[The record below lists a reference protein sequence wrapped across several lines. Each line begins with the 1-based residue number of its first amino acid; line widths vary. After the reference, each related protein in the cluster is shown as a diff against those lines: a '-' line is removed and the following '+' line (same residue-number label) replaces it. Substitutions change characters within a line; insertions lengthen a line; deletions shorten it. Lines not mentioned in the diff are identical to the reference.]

1 MSRRLPCR
9 EPGPHHFTLLDGE
22 MVVDEDMVADKRIR
36 RYLAYDLVLDNN
48 RNMSQLPF
56 SVRSQPAWSLSDSVL
71 SRKQRRHGL
80 LLCVLRGSCEVQRG
94 QLREQPVGGPCRYC
108 GVQRPMLR
116 VRRHSRADPAR
127 PMSL

>member
-1 MSRRLPCR
+1 MGTTMSRSLPCR

-56 SVRSQPAWSLSDSVL
+56 SVRCQPACALNDSVP
-71 SRKQRRHGL
+71 SR
-80 LLCVLRGSCEVQRG
+80 
-94 QLREQPVGGPCRYC
+94 
-108 GVQRPMLR
+108 
-116 VRRHSRADPAR
+116 
-127 PMSL
+127 